1 MTAETYAYIRVK
13 LVFKPGVTAD
23 QIDEVVSE
31 MDYNFEHDS
40 IVGTEIRDVVDTQ
53 VVEYHVE
60 GEVFPTFE
68 AAQQQYPDSEIVEIV
83 N

>member
-1 MTAETYAYIRVK
+1 MTSDTYAYIRVK

-40 IVGTEIRDVVDTQ
+40 
-53 VVEYHVE
+53 
-60 GEVFPTFE
+60 
-68 AAQQQYPDSEIVEIV
+68 DSEIVEIV